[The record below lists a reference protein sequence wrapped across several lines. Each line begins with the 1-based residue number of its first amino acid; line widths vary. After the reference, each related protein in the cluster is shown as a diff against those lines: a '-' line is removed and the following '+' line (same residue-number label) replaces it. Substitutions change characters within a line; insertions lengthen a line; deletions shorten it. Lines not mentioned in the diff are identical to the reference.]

1 VEDVSGTSR
10 DAGNRGS
17 CIRHAVF
24 SLLNA
29 VSTKASTMAS
39 RPFCVMSLRMVLS
52 FLSAVCACRPS
63 RNCVPSARPRAC
75 QGRQPR
81 RGWSEAKSLYR
92 VAASRRLA
100 VVMAGFAP
108 FVSLPSCRSGRVVP
122 VVSFRSGDP
131 WPATGAGARDPA
143 RPSRS
148 QGCMCASDRLKKGA
162 ASAARDNPGR
172 VWRRRRSGIRFLGTR
187 WARQDFP
194 PLRSGA
200 SRS

>member
-1 VEDVSGTSR
+1 MEDVSGTSR

-17 CIRHAVF
+17 CIGHAVLVF

-100 VVMAGFAP
+100 VVMAGFVP
-108 FVSLPSCRSGRVVP
+108 F
-122 VVSFRSGDP
+122 VSFRSVDP
-131 WPATGAGARDPA
+131 STAKRAGARGRHAAVTQP
-143 RPSRS
+143 RPHVRKRTPEKLNRFS
-148 QGCMCASDRLKKGA
+148 GG
-162 ASAARDNPGR
+162 
-172 VWRRRRSGIRFLGTR
+172 RRSGVVFPRRALHPRYLSSPEGTVS
-187 WARQDFP
+187 A
-194 PLRSGA
+194 
-200 SRS
+200 